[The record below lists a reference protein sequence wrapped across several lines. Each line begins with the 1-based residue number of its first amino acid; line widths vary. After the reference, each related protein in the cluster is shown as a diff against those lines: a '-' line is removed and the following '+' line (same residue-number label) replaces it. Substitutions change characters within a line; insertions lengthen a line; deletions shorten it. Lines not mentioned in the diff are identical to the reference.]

1 MPRFLILGAFLSF
14 MVNIGFSR
22 FSYGVMLPAL
32 RAEFPASYA
41 AFGLVN
47 ALNLAGYLVG
57 TLSAPLFV
65 RSERTRLLTVFLATC
80 LVGAGMIGSA
90 FVHDVTAL
98 AVWRTEIG
106 LASGIA
112 IVLTTV
118 LTFDRVAPAVRG
130 RASAAMWAGL
140 AFGLAAAGPT
150 QPFTLGAHPPFSWRA
165 LWIVMGVITPLVAL
179 LFAAAVR
186 RGAPVPVPAPAA
198 GSSGNAFAWSDLVAP
213 RRFLFLNL
221 SYGAFG
227 AAYIAYAT
235 FAVALFRAHGLPS
248 TSVGLAWGLVGIA
261 GTIATFAIGPLL
273 DGARARWSLGGTLAL
288 GGIGSAL
295 ALLPSL
301 GGTLTSAIV
310 YGAGTMATPA
320 IFTALIRRRTD
331 ARSYPLA
338 YSAITGMLCTGQFI
352 GPLLA
357 GPLVDVYGLG
367 AAAVFGTFA
376 YALGTLA
383 AFADAALAAE
393 PAPARAA
400 RAA

>member
-1 MPRFLILGAFLSF
+1 
-14 MVNIGFSR
+14 IGFSR

-65 RSERTRLLTVFLATC
+65 RSERMRLFTVFIATC

-90 FVHDVTAL
+90 FVHDVIAL

-118 LTFDRVAPAVRG
+118 LTFDRVAPTARG
-130 RASAAMWAGL
+130 RASSAMWAGL
-140 AFGLAAAGPT
+140 ALGLAAAGPT
-150 QPFTLGAHPPFSWRA
+150 QPFTLGAHPALSWRA
-165 LWIVMGVITPLVAL
+165 LWVIMGVITPLVAL
-179 LFAAAVR
+179 FFAAAVR
-186 RGAPVPVPAPAA
+186 RVAPLPVPAPAA
-198 GSSGNAFAWSDLVAP
+198 GSGNAFAWLDLARP
-213 RRFLFLNL
+213 RHFLFLDL
-221 SYGAFG
+221 SYMAFG

-273 DGARARWSLGGTLAL
+273 DGARARWSLGGALAL

-301 GGTLTSAIV
+301 GGTLTSAVI

-331 ARSYPLA
+331 AHSYPLA
-338 YSAITGMLCTGQFI
+338 YSAITGMLCVGQFI

-357 GPLVDVYGLG
+357 GPLVDAYGLG

-383 AFADAALAAE
+383 ALADSALAGE

-400 RAA
+400 RVA